1 MNSMYPK
8 KPHPC
13 QEIEVTRVKSDLWP
27 DKGTTHYL
35 PTDPEDAKARG
46 STDTIE
52 GRKSFAAMLNRNSEE
67 TFQRNNNIKNSIND
81 DTTLKMYWIGFVDRA
96 KTQIFMYN
104 VVLLKDAF

>member
-1 MNSMYPK
+1 M
-8 KPHPC
+8 
-13 QEIEVTRVKSDLWP
+13 TRVKSDLWP